1 MEREFGPLFVESTP
15 EQILSE
21 EHAGL
26 YLLMIDLWMTDLE
39 AKIAWEEK
47 PLLERWAILDQEA
60 IVRREEKYLLQS

>member
-26 YLLMIDLWMTDLE
+26 YLLMIDLWMADLFAE
-39 AKIAWEEK
+39 LEWEIK
-47 PLLERWAILDQEA
+47 PLHERWKILDEEA
-60 IVRREEKYLLQS
+60 IMKREEIYLLTA